1 MLSTTAAYLSVNKNL
16 RGQLAAGAAT
26 TAVKSAT
33 DYYLAN
39 IGKVKTV
46 ADFVGNYRLF
56 SYAMTAYGLGDMVSA
71 KGLMT
76 KVLDGGVTSSSALAN
91 TLSDPRY
98 KAFATAFDFAGKGS
112 AATSAASA
120 TTATTA
126 NYVEQTLETNEAKQN
141 NGVALALYFKRNAS
155 SITSAYG
162 LLGDSK
168 MLTVVQ
174 TAFGISPTTGETDI
188 DTQAAYLDKVLNI
201 KDLQDPTKVEKL
213 IERFTSQYDASSS
226 SNVTNVLLLDS
237 SSSGLSADVLDSI
250 NGVAPAPSDSIL
262 SLFNSSS
269 TSSGVS
275 SDLLLSLAKLQM
287 GGS

>member
-1 MLSTTAAYLSVNKNL
+1 MLSTTASYLSVNNNL
-16 RGQLAAGAAT
+16 SRQQAAVAAT

-39 IGKVKTV
+39 IGKVKTI

-56 SYAMTAYGLGDMVSA
+56 SYAMTAYGLGDEVSA

-76 KVLDGGVTSSSALAN
+76 KVLEGGVTSSSALAN

-201 KDLQDPTKVEKL
+201 KDLQDPAKVEKL

-237 SSSGLSADVLDSI
+237 SSNGLSADVLDSI
-250 NGVAPAPSDSIL
+250 NGVAPAASDSIL

>member
-1 MLSTTAAYLSVNKNL
+1 MLSTTAAYLSVNNNL
-16 RGQLAAGAAT
+16 SRQQAAVAAT

-112 AATSAASA
+112 AATSETAA
-120 TTATTA
+120 TTGTTA
-126 NYVEQTLETNEAKQN
+126 KYIEQTLETNEAKQN

-174 TAFGISPTTGETDI
+174 TAFGISLTTGETDI
-188 DTQAAYLDKVLNI
+188 DTQAAYLDKVLNV
-201 KDLQDPTKVEKL
+201 KNLQDPAKVEKL

-226 SNVTNVLLLDS
+226 SNLTNVLLLDS
-237 SSSGLSADVLDSI
+237 TSNGLSADVLDSI

>member
-1 MLSTTAAYLSVNKNL
+1 MLSTTAAYLSVNNNL
-16 RGQLAAGAAT
+16 GRQQAAVAAT

-33 DYYLAN
+33 GYYLAN

-56 SYAMTAYGLGDMVSA
+56 SYAMTAYGLSDKVSA

-76 KVLDGGVTSSSALAN
+76 KVLAGGVTSNSALAN

-98 KAFATAFDFAGKGS
+98 KAFAAAFDFAGKGS
-112 AATSAASA
+112 AATSATSA
-120 TTATTA
+120 TTGATA
-126 NYVEQTLETNEAKQN
+126 KYVEQVLENNEAKQN

-162 LLGDSK
+162 LLADSK
-168 MLTVVQ
+168 MLSVVQ
-174 TAFGISPTTGETDI
+174 TAFGISPTSGETDI
-188 DTQAAYLDKVLNI
+188 DTQAAFLNKVLNI
-201 KDLQDPTKVEKL
+201 KDLQDPAKVEKL
-213 IERFTSQYDASSS
+213 IERFTSQYDASNS
-226 SNVTNVLLLDS
+226 SNVSNVLLLDS
-237 SSSGLSADVLDSI
+237 TKGLNADVLDSI
-250 NGVAPAPSDSIL
+250 NGVAPAASDSIL

-275 SDLLLSLAKLQM
+275 SDLLLSLAKLQI

>member
-1 MLSTTAAYLSVNKNL
+1 MLSTTAAYLSVNNNL
-16 RGQLAAGAAT
+16 SRQQAAVAAT

-76 KVLDGGVTSSSALAN
+76 KVLEGGVSSSSALAN

-98 KAFATAFDFAGKGS
+98 RAFATAFDFAGKGS

-126 NYVEQTLETNEAKQN
+126 AYVEQTLETNEAKQN

-201 KDLQDPTKVEKL
+201 KDLQDPAKVEKL

-237 SSSGLSADVLDSI
+237 TSNGLSADVLDSI

>member
-1 MLSTTAAYLSVNKNL
+1 MLSTTAAYLSVNNNL
-16 RGQLAAGAAT
+16 TRQQAAVAAT

-33 DYYLAN
+33 DYYVAN
-39 IGKVKTV
+39 IGKVKTA
-46 ADFVGNYRLF
+46 ADFIGNYRLF
-56 SYAMTAYGLGDMVSA
+56 SYAMTAYGLGDKVSA

-120 TTATTA
+120 TTGTTA
-126 NYVEQTLETNEAKQN
+126 KYVEQTLETNEAKQN

-188 DTQAAYLDKVLNI
+188 DTQAAYLNKVLNI
-201 KDLQDPTKVEKL
+201 KNLQDPTKVEKL

-226 SNVTNVLLLDS
+226 SNISNVLLLDS
-237 SSSGLSADVLDSI
+237 SSNGLSADVLDSI
-250 NGVAPAPSDSIL
+250 NGVAPAASDSIL

>member
-1 MLSTTAAYLSVNKNL
+1 MLSTTAAYLSVNNNL
-16 RGQLAAGAAT
+16 SRQQAAVAAT